1 MKDRAEFDAALFK
14 LVILVAA
21 IVVAMF
27 LTTGLVGLAFM
38 PGNLLLGL
46 PTEDISFLWPMAFA
60 TFCSAIILGWYA
72 RSHMSRTKK

>member
-14 LVILVAA
+14 LVILVTA

-38 PGNLLLGL
+38 PNHLILGL
-46 PTEDISFLWPMAFA
+46 PTEDMTFLMPMAFA
-60 TFCSAIILGWYA
+60 TLVSAIVLGWYT
-72 RSHMSRTKK
+72 RSFISRTKR